1 MDDGDGGHGAVI
13 DDADVLDEL
22 AELEGQVRGEG
33 GSAAHSR
40 RGSTSHAN
48 GRGSELD
55 EGALLAEAEAE
66 ADQLA
71 EEEEAAA
78 RKQQL
83 QQQQQQQKQ
92 QQQQQQPQ
100 QPQSQK
106 PAPPPRSQQQQ
117 VTASASTL
125 TAPAPSAADAAAAAS
140 PAAEI
145 ASLTAQLQDLKRK
158 AVEFKQAGNQP
169 QAIEVLRNY
178 KTVQARITELTKQAS
193 VPAPPA
199 AAAPAKPAAT
209 PVNAAPAVAAA
220 KPAVPSRPTPAAAAA
235 AVAAVSSAATA
246 VPSSARPTVP
256 VSAAPSSSSS
266 SSSSSG
272 PKLSVRDNLEY
283 DDLVSKLDAQIAS
296 LTASMK
302 AVVEGTGG
310 SGGAVVAGSKNA
322 KLLALQ
328 YFRAKTRSTKDRD
341 LVLLARS
348 RLLRPPQTHLE
359 ELAVQ
364 QELCFPDLG
373 DDEISVVVERGTDL
387 HNRAAT
393 GDPKD
398 LSTYVSMFVEY
409 AVDMEGN
416 YRAAGAHSTPLAKQ
430 KGSSPNWAHTQ
441 RIPLPISRAGNKQD
455 KTGLKRLLR
464 SRLVFQV
471 YHKRFLLGSIE
482 VGRAEV
488 RLKELSLRSELSL
501 ALKLKDAKT
510 AERTGE
516 LHVVV
521 RLRRPFEGIDL
532 RENKLSLIIV
542 DEFEDGAAA
551 AAAAPT
557 HAHAPAP
564 AAAHTP
570 APPAVAAAAVA
581 ASPAVSAS
589 APPVAAAPSSSAGVA
604 AAVGVPAVDL
614 SDPHDVVKMHSN
626 DVLEAE
632 VAMLQTQL
640 AQLAAH
646 PDRAEEA
653 DALRDRLT
661 AAQVQLQVLVTQ
673 VQHGKLSL
681 EEYLAGL
688 RSSIASESALAI
700 ALGRA
705 ARKEDAIRVLQRVKI
720 MKAELQ
726 NAEENQ
732 EELEQ
737 C

>member
-1 MDDGDGGHGAVI
+1 M
-13 DDADVLDEL
+13 
-22 AELEGQVRGEG
+22 
-33 GSAAHSR
+33 
-40 RGSTSHAN
+40 
-48 GRGSELD
+48 
-55 EGALLAEAEAE
+55 
-66 ADQLA
+66 
-71 EEEEAAA
+71 
-78 RKQQL
+78 
-83 QQQQQQQKQ
+83 
-92 QQQQQQPQ
+92 
-100 QPQSQK
+100 
-106 PAPPPRSQQQQ
+106 
-117 VTASASTL
+117 
-125 TAPAPSAADAAAAAS
+125 
-140 PAAEI
+140 
-145 ASLTAQLQDLKRK
+145 
-158 AVEFKQAGNQP
+158 
-169 QAIEVLRNY
+169 
-178 KTVQARITELTKQAS
+178 
-193 VPAPPA
+193 
-199 AAAPAKPAAT
+199 
-209 PVNAAPAVAAA
+209 
-220 KPAVPSRPTPAAAAA
+220 
-235 AVAAVSSAATA
+235 
-246 VPSSARPTVP
+246 
-256 VSAAPSSSSS
+256 
-266 SSSSSG
+266 
-272 PKLSVRDNLEY
+272 RDNLEY
-283 DDLVSKLDAQIAS
+283 DDLLSKLDAQIAS

-328 YFRAKTRSTKDRD
+328 YFRAKSRSTKDRD

-359 ELAVQ
+359 ELTVQ
-364 QELCFPDLG
+364 QELCFPELG
-373 DDEISVVVERGTDL
+373 DDEVGVVIERGADL

-416 YRAAGAHSTPLAKQ
+416 YRAAGAHSTPIAKQ
-430 KGSSPNWAHTQ
+430 KGPAPNWAHTQ
-441 RIPLPISRAGNKQD
+441 RLALPISRTGGKQD

-488 RLKELSLRSELSL
+488 RLKELSLRSELRL

-551 AAAAPT
+551 AAAPAHAPT
-557 HAHAPAP
+557 PAPAP

-570 APPAVAAAAVA
+570 APPVVAAAAVA
-581 ASPAVSAS
+581 ASPPVSAS
-589 APPVAAAPSSSAGVA
+589 APPVAAAASSSAGVS

-614 SDPHDVVKMHSN
+614 SDPHDVVKMRSN

-632 VAMLQTQL
+632 VAALQTQL
-640 AQLAAH
+640 AHLAAH